1 MEQASSSP
9 GFLARPEVRGSIYA
23 FLATLVWSGNVLVSR
38 HLVGHMPPFAI
49 SLYRIALAFV
59 VLLPLA
65 AVPLWQQR
73 QQYWAHK
80 RYYACLAAIGFS
92 FASTVTYVAAQ
103 TVPAMN
109 LSLIGIS
116 SPLFTLLL
124 GRMLFG
130 DVFTPR
136 QLGGLAVVLAG
147 VLFLLAKGDLG
158 VLRHLSFSRHDL
170 LMLGGAAGFAVYT
183 VLLRKKPNG
192 GSQVCFLAVTFG
204 LGGVFLLPAYLLEL
218 QQAGFVPPWQE
229 GVRWPIV
236 FLGLGP
242 SLVSYWAWGRAV
254 QLAGSAR
261 AMLIYYTLPL
271 LAGLQAALFLGEPLL
286 VVHGVSGVLIIG
298 GLLGAT
304 FSRSGGG

>member
-1 MEQASSSP
+1 MEQSSSLP
-9 GFLARPEVRGSIYA
+9 GYFSRPEVRGTLFA
-23 FLATLVWSGNVLVSR
+23 FLATLVWSGNVLISR
-38 HLVGHMPPFAI
+38 HLVGHLPPMAI

-59 VLLPLA
+59 VILPLA
-65 AVPLWQQR
+65 GVPLWRQR
-73 QQYWAHK
+73 QHYWAHK
-80 RYYACLAAIGFS
+80 SYYACLAIINFT
-92 FASTVTYVAAQ
+92 FASTVTYIAAQ

-109 LSLIGIS
+109 ISLIGIS

-136 QLGGLAVVLAG
+136 QLAGLAVVLAG
-147 VLFLLAKGDLG
+147 VFFLLAKGDLG

-170 LMLGGAAGFAVYT
+170 YMLAGAAGFAVYT
-183 VLLRKKPNG
+183 ILLRKKPDG

-204 LGGVFLLPAYLLEL
+204 LGGLFLLPAYALEL
-218 QQAGFVPPWQE
+218 QQTGFVPPWQE
-229 GVRWPIV
+229 GVGWPIV

-242 SLVSYWAWGRAV
+242 SLFSYWAWGRAV
-254 QLAGSAR
+254 QLAGSAK

-271 LAGLQAALFLGEPLL
+271 LAGVQAALFLGEPLL

-298 GLLGAT
+298 GLLLAT
-304 FSRSGGG
+304 FSARAA

>member
-1 MEQASSSP
+1 MKQASSSP
-9 GFLARPEVRGSIYA
+9 GFWVRPEVRGSLFA

-38 HLVGHMPPFAI
+38 QLVGHMPPFAI

-59 VLLPLA
+59 VILPLA
-65 AVPLWQQR
+65 AVPLWRHR
-73 QQYWAHK
+73 QHYWAHK
-80 RYYACLAAIGFS
+80 GYYACLAAIGFS
-92 FASTVTYVAAQ
+92 FASTVTYIVAHS
-103 TVPAMN
+103 VPAMN
-109 LSLIGIS
+109 ISLIGIS
-116 SPLFTLLL
+116 SPLFTLLF

-136 QLGGLAVVLAG
+136 QLGGLAVVLVG
-147 VLFLLAKGDLG
+147 VLFLLAKGNLG
-158 VLRHLSFSRHDL
+158 VLLHLSFSRHDL

-204 LGGVFLLPAYLLEL
+204 LGGLFLLPAFVLEL
-218 QQAGFVPPWQE
+218 QQTGFMPPWKE
-229 GVRWPIV
+229 GVRWPIL

-242 SLVSYWAWGRAV
+242 SLFSYWAWGRAV
-254 QLAGSAR
+254 QLAGAAR

-286 VVHGVSGVLIIG
+286 VVHAISGVLIIG
-298 GLLGAT
+298 GLLLAT
-304 FSRSGGG
+304 LSTRAS